1 VVGLEC
7 GDLSPLSKG
16 ATSRANQSAD
26 KSAHSKVEGTTMARF
41 NNPLVHVRVAAPCK
55 ADWDQMIGSDRVRF
69 CAQCSLN
76 VYNLSAMTRSDAESL
91 IARTEGR
98 LCIGFYRRRDGSI
111 ITKDC
116 PVGFRAIRRRVSYVA
131 KAISSMV
138 LGLFAGLGVHEVFSV
153 VLPSRL
159 ERTMGVIARNV
170 DPPVPLMGKVIPVED
185 RLLVENGR
193 MQLKPDRPHT
203 TSGQSKKASK
213 R

>member
-1 VVGLEC
+1 
-7 GDLSPLSKG
+7 
-16 ATSRANQSAD
+16 
-26 KSAHSKVEGTTMARF
+26 MARF
-41 NNPLVHVRVAAPCK
+41 KNPLDHVQVAAPCK

-69 CAQCSLN
+69 CGQCSLN
-76 VYNLSAMTRSDAESL
+76 VYNLSAMNRPDAESL

-98 LCIGFYRRRDGSI
+98 LCVRFYRRGDGSI

-116 PVGFRAIRRRVSYVA
+116 PVGLRAISRRVTYVA

-138 LGLFAGLGVHEVFSV
+138 LGLFAGFGVHEAFTNIVPFV
-153 VLPSRL
+153 PQ
-159 ERTMGVIARNV
+159 RTMGVIARNV
-170 DPPVPLMGKVIPVED
+170 DPPVQIVGQAIPEED

-193 MQLKPDRPHT
+193 MQLKPDRPHA